1 MCAGSV
7 SVGSGL
13 MRATLA
19 FVSHAAN
26 ELLESGTYQAMQR
39 ELERPE
45 AVLAYR
51 AATGDA
57 EPQDNR

>member
-1 MCAGSV
+1 
-7 SVGSGL
+7 